1 MFEAPFLTIFLVW
14 AAFWDPAIVL
24 SFRSKILRSKIRN
37 WMVLT
42 LWEIQI
48 YNNITE
54 NPDLKKEQ
62 LIWKDL
68 PSMKSG
74 WLMLNI
80 SIVSKCNWQS
90 QTGSMFFFRNWYLSP
105 LQFPQPLLLFIFL
118 ILALLQSFEISI
130 VFKFL
135 LIMNSNGYAQRRSF
149 STDSSKILDLSYSLL
164 LSLIGKTFILLQ
176 LLHFSIERGGE
187 CSVPFI
193 LV

>member
-1 MFEAPFLTIFLVW
+1 MSCL
-14 AAFWDPAIVL
+14 WDPAIAL

-68 PSMKSG
+68 PSMISG
-74 WLMLNI
+74 WLMFSI

-90 QTGSMFFFRNWYLSP
+90 QIGSIFFFRNWYLSP

-149 STDSSKILDLSYSLL
+149 STVSSKI
-164 LSLIGKTFILLQ
+164 IGFRLFSPALFDWQNIHFTAVAI
-176 LLHFSIERGGE
+176 HFSIERGGK